1 MSRAFVREDDQGG
14 QDLPERAISEHLN
27 LVTATGLAQLDAQLR
42 SLETQLQAA
51 RAADD
56 KDLAARTLR
65 DLRYFLARRGS
76 ARLIQP
82 AESPDAVRFGVIV
95 TLELADGGR
104 RELQLVGEDEADPA
118 AGRISWVSP
127 LAQSLLGLEPGDTLQ
142 VAGVDAQILSLS
154 SPP

>member
-14 QDLPERAISEHLN
+14 QDLPERPISEHPN
-27 LVTATGLAQLDAQLR
+27 LVTAAGLAQLDARVHALDSQLH
-42 SLETQLQAA
+42 AA

-56 KDLAARTLR
+56 KDLVGRTLR
-65 DLRYFLARRGS
+65 DLRYFQARRGS
-76 ARLIQP
+76 ARLVQP
-82 AESPDAVRFGVIV
+82 AASPDAVRFGVVV
-95 TLELADGGR
+95 TLTLADGGR

-142 VAGVDAQILSLS
+142 VVGMQAQILSLS
-154 SPP
+154 PPR